1 MSGGPPEPEGVAD
14 GWERVINPSAGEVES
29 DVCKTSPTG
38 LVTMPVHAR
47 LVLSKPLF
55 PDPSLSLPG
64 NDKSVRKG
72 GSSNHSGSTKGSER
86 HQSPERR
93 GLGTN
98 SHNSEVV
105 YSCDPQ
111 RDLWIGGPI
120 TGLLNEKLWDSV
132 SSCSNP

>member
-55 PDPSLSLPG
+55 PDPSLSWPG

-72 GSSNHSGSTKGSER
+72 GTSNPSDSTKGSQR
-86 HQSPERR
+86 HLSPEQR